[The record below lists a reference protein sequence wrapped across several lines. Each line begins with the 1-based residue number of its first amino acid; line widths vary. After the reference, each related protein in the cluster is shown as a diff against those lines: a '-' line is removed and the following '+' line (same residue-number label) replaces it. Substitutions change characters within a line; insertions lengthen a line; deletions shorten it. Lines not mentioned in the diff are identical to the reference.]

1 MAARL
6 NKRSATRNSAGRIVC
21 RRRFVAPSGEE
32 LPLGARRRYGP
43 TIGLLDHRDVN
54 GTLASSPSP
63 IWNRKVEALSCGA
76 PATATF
82 RTLSFGLPAC
92 PGQSGASPGRLERR
106 CPMTTDFDKEM
117 IQTGWSVWT
126 ADGQELG
133 TIISTDSTS
142 LRVKKRGLLGG
153 ELVVPRDSV
162 DDVETGRVELSVTK
176 SEADALHS

>member
-6 NKRSATRNSAGRIVC
+6 NERSATRNSAGRIVC
-21 RRRFVAPSGEE
+21 RRRVVAPSGEE
-32 LPLGARRRYGP
+32 LPLGAWRSYEP

-54 GTLASSPSP
+54 GTLASAQPTT
-63 IWNRKVEALSCGA
+63 WNRKVAALPYGA

-92 PGQSGASPGRLERR
+92 PGQNGTSGGGLERR
-106 CPMTTDFDKEM
+106 CPMPTDFDKEM

-133 TIISTDSTS
+133 TIISTDATS
-142 LRVKKRGLLGG
+142 LQVKKRGLLGG
-153 ELVVPRDSV
+153 EVQVPRDSV
-162 DDVETGRVELSVTK
+162 EDVETGRVELSVTK
-176 SEADALHS
+176 NELEATKS